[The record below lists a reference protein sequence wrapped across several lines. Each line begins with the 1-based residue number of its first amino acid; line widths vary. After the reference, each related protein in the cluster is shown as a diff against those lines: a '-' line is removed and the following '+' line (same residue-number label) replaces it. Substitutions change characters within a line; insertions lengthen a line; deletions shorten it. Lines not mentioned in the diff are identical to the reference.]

1 MIKAVNKQKLIVH
14 SITCFQGNKL
24 IIQFVIVHYL
34 NLQFSVCFYGH
45 ILTVVMVTDGRF

>member
-14 SITCFQGNKL
+14 SITCFLGNKL

-34 NLQFSVCFYGH
+34 NLQFLVCFYGYML
-45 ILTVVMVTDGRF
+45 IAVMVTDGRL